1 MHIMDV
7 RSPMRFEWIE
17 LLSRDPYWHPLLH
30 MHRPYDA
37 LTAHALVA
45 HVEAIAAAGAAGA
58 ADLVIAT
65 GDNIDNA
72 QRNELDAYLALVMGG
87 SVSLPA
93 DGSAQDAG
101 GETDWPYWSPDPK
114 VTDSWKARGYPTYDD
129 FLELVAEPIR
139 SNGVGLPFSAL
150 MGNHDLMCQGTSL
163 LNPSIE
169 ALLRAD
175 SKALNPRDN
184 FRPSNPGAAFADAP
198 EDFVGSGNRPVAPDA
213 GRVGIDRKIW
223 LRAHVDRGAIGYDQ
237 RHVDSGSGDTVID
250 LEHVRVVMLDTNHP
264 DGDYNGSIGTSQ
276 LAWLDER
283 LAEVGREPGRVAVI
297 ASHHG
302 ADSLVNDR
310 GHGDDRRLADALLDV
325 VGRHR
330 CVIAWLVGHRHVNRI
345 EPRRGVWEITT
356 SSTIDWPSE
365 HRVID
370 ITRHADSTIEVSTTM
385 RSPERPPR
393 SLAALHL
400 DLARRFDGSK
410 LAARRFGEPQDR
422 DTRLFLPRTS

>member
-17 LLSRDPYWHPLLH
+17 LLAQDPYWRPLLH
-30 MHRPYDA
+30 MHRPYDS
-37 LTAHALVA
+37 LTAHALAA
-45 HVEAIAAAGAAGA
+45 HVEAIAAVGD

-72 QRNELDAYLALVMGG
+72 QRNELDAYLTLVMGG

-101 GETDWPYWSPDPK
+101 DEPAWPYWSPDPN
-114 VTDSWKARGYPTYDD
+114 VTDSWKARGYPSYDD
-129 FLELVAEPIR
+129 FFERVAEPIL
-139 SNGVGLPFSAL
+139 SNGVGSPFAAL

-163 LNPSIE
+163 LNPSMA
-169 ALLRAD
+169 ALMRAD

-198 EDFVGSGNRPVAPDA
+198 EDFVGSGARSVAPDA
-213 GRVGIDRKIW
+213 GRVGIDRKTW
-223 LRAHVDRGAIGYDQ
+223 LQAHVDRGAIGYDQ
-237 RHVDSGSGDTVID
+237 RNTDSSSGDTVID

-264 DGDYNGSIGTSQ
+264 DGDYNGSVGTGQ

-283 LAEVGREPGRVAVI
+283 LAEVGREPGRVALI

-302 ADSLVNDR
+302 AESLVNER

-325 VGRHR
+325 VARHS

-370 ITRHADSTIEVSTTM
+370 ITRHADGTIEISTTM
-385 RSPERPPR
+385 RSPHRAPG

-400 DLARRFDGSK
+400 DLARRFDGTK
-410 LAARRFGEPQDR
+410 LAARRYGEPNDR
-422 DTRLFLPRTS
+422 DTRLFLSARA